1 MRNVSFLNEVD
12 AVEKRILHN
21 YQNLLQT
28 LIYIFI
34 SIRFFFESERGIFP
48 QTEFVFDLEL
58 PIDFKPENN
67 DGEVDEF
74 TLVKAADVSTID
86 ILPPY

>member
-1 MRNVSFLNEVD
+1 MDLY
-12 AVEKRILHN
+12 N
-21 YQNLLQT
+21 YQNLLQI
-28 LIYIFI
+28 LISLII

-86 ILPPY
+86 ILPLY

>member
-1 MRNVSFLNEVD
+1 MS
-12 AVEKRILHN
+12 N
-21 YQNLLQT
+21 YLT
-28 LIYIFI
+28 LISLFI

-86 ILPPY
+86 IFTSILSLGVHNIPH

>member
-1 MRNVSFLNEVD
+1 MS
-12 AVEKRILHN
+12 N
-21 YQNLLQT
+21 YLT
-28 LIYIFI
+28 LISLFI

-48 QTEFVFDLEL
+48 HTEFVFDLEL

-74 TLVKAADVSTID
+74 TLVKATDVSTIY
-86 ILPPY
+86 ILPLY

>member
-1 MRNVSFLNEVD
+1 MS
-12 AVEKRILHN
+12 N
-21 YQNLLQT
+21 YLT
-28 LIYIFI
+28 LISLFI

-74 TLVKAADVSTID
+74 TLVKAADVSMID
-86 ILPPY
+86 ILPLHFTTLNN

>member
-1 MRNVSFLNEVD
+1 M
-12 AVEKRILHN
+12 
-21 YQNLLQT
+21 
-28 LIYIFI
+28 LISHSI

-74 TLVKAADVSTID
+74 TLVKAADVSKID
-86 ILPPY
+86 ILPLYTVRST

>member
-1 MRNVSFLNEVD
+1 MQYD
-12 AVEKRILHN
+12 
-21 YQNLLQT
+21 YQNLPQI
-28 LIYIFI
+28 LISHFI

-74 TLVKAADVSTID
+74 TLVKAADVRKID
-86 ILPPY
+86 ILPLYTVRST

>member
-1 MRNVSFLNEVD
+1 MPP
-12 AVEKRILHN
+12 ILISH
-21 YQNLLQT
+21 
-28 LIYIFI
+28 FI

-58 PIDFKPENN
+58 PIDFKPKNN

-74 TLVKAADVSTID
+74 TLVKAADVSRID
-86 ILPPY
+86 ILPLYTVIYHTKQL

>member
-1 MRNVSFLNEVD
+1 MPQ
-12 AVEKRILHN
+12 ILISH
-21 YQNLLQT
+21 
-28 LIYIFI
+28 FI

-74 TLVKAADVSTID
+74 TLVKAADVRKID
-86 ILPPY
+86 ILPLYCVRCT

>member
-1 MRNVSFLNEVD
+1 MP
-12 AVEKRILHN
+12 
-21 YQNLLQT
+21 QT
-28 LIYIFI
+28 LISLFI

-86 ILPPY
+86 ISPLY

>member
-1 MRNVSFLNEVD
+1 MLYKTGMISYY
-12 AVEKRILHN
+12 
-21 YQNLLQT
+21 YQDLPQT
-28 LIYIFI
+28 LISFFI

-74 TLVKAADVSTID
+74 TLVKAAEVSPID
-86 ILPPY
+86 I

>member
-1 MRNVSFLNEVD
+1 MP
-12 AVEKRILHN
+12 
-21 YQNLLQT
+21 QT
-28 LIYIFI
+28 LISLFI

-86 ILPPY
+86 ILPELRVLMKGDKDRTNT